1 MRKKSLFL
9 GLVTAS
15 LSLFT
20 LTSCVQSK
28 KPATTTDTTTTPT
41 VTDVTATTGVTPT
54 TTDTTPVTTTPAVVP
69 TTVVPTSINTGITPT
84 ATVVPTTPTSTTVPT
99 TTIAED
105 LYTITFDVNGGEALE
120 DNTKTVKLGSTYN
133 LPTPMR
139 SNYEF
144 AGWYNGDTL
153 VNISGKWNIE
163 SNITLTA
170 KWVFISTVTFD
181 ADGGELNISSLTI
194 KNGSTYSLPE
204 PTRTNYEFA
213 GWYNGNV
220 LVKSEGTWSIE
231 SNVELKARWIFISTV
246 TLDVNGGNSLSTT
259 VFEIKR
265 GEEFKLPTPTRE
277 KYEFAGWYNGDE
289 LFASSGAWNIDED
302 VTLTAKWIFIS
313 TVTLDVNGG
322 DYTIPT
328 VIDYKVG
335 YNYNLPEPTKTNYK
349 FLGWYNGD
357 TLVPSSGTWSIDEDV
372 TLTAKWK
379 FVSEITLDVNGGD
392 ELEDDVI
399 YILLDDYYELPEPT
413 RTGYEF
419 NGWYWN
425 DDEYIGR
432 TGGWTI
438 EENVTLVAHWSR
450 KSLNLTIDSNGGYGV
465 NNETISLY
473 YGEEYTLKKPVKPR
487 YKFLGWYNGDQL
499 LGNNIT
505 ITDNIN
511 AVAKW
516 EYNADYYMI
525 TYHID
530 DGASLMYGNSVTS
543 QATTYY
549 AEAVIGQYSTVFE
562 SIKSGY
568 QFAGW
573 YTSNDEYYSD
583 YPYGQGSFVWN
594 TREDLVLYSKYV
606 QEGLTFTLIN
616 NTYSVK
622 YDEKYAATTVTIPY
636 TYRGKNVT
644 IIEEGAF
651 VLNSTVET
659 INLPST
665 IKTIEAEAFKECTN
679 LKNITIPSNVTS
691 IGSYAFFYC
700 ESLTSLSIPSGVKDI
715 KTYTFAGC
723 KALESL
729 ILPEVLS
736 SFSFDA
742 IYKCTSLMGWSYNG
756 GLYLGG
762 NSNRYMILFAPYS
775 TESEELII
783 HPDCIWIKPG
793 VFENHQ
799 KINTVIVASRE
810 ADIPDYAFKNCTALT
825 TVTIKTSS
833 LYSIGKSA
841 FEGCTKL
848 SKVNFDTNTCTSIG
862 SSAFLSCS
870 SLKSITITNQV
881 SYIGMWAFNGS
892 GITSA
897 TFDDRD
903 GWYTTLSVYGDP
915 FEYLESSKLKS
926 TSTAAKYLESD
937 YAGRYWYKSESEED

>member
-9 GLVTAS
+9 GLVTAG
-15 LSLFT
+15 LSLIT

-28 KPATTTDTTTTPT
+28 KPASTTYTNT
-41 VTDVTATTGVTPT
+41 TATVTPT
-54 TTDTTPVTTTPAVVP
+54 ITSSTDPVTSTPAVVP
-69 TTVVPTSINTGITPT
+69 TTVVPTNTNTGTTPT
-84 ATVVPTTPTSTTVPT
+84 TTVVPTTPTSTTVPT

-120 DNTKTVKLGSTYN
+120 DNTKTVKIGSTYN

-170 KWVFISTVTFD
+170 KWVFISTVTLD
-181 ADGGELNISSLTI
+181 ADGGELNTSSLTI
-194 KNGSTYSLPE
+194 KNGSSYSLPE
-204 PTRTNYEFA
+204 PTRTNYKFM
-213 GWYNGNV
+213 GWYNGNE
-220 LVKSEGTWSIE
+220 LIESEGTWSIE
-231 SNVELKARWIFISTV
+231 ANISLKAKWVFVSTV
-246 TLDVNGGNSLSTT
+246 TLDANEGELDTTSINICYGST
-259 VFEIKR
+259 
-265 GEEFKLPTPTRE
+265 
-277 KYEFAGWYNGDE
+277 YE
-289 LFASSGAWNIDED
+289 
-302 VTLTAKWIFIS
+302 
-313 TVTLDVNGG
+313 
-322 DYTIPT
+322 
-328 VIDYKVG
+328 
-335 YNYNLPEPTKTNYK
+335 LPEPERAGYD
-349 FLGWYNGD
+349 FDGWYNGD
-357 TLVPSSGTWSIDEDV
+357 TLVPMLGTWMIEENIELKAKWLHVSKVTFDLNGGNEIYNPKYLTYGQDYLLPNPTKTNYQFLGWYNVDTLVSLGGTWEIDEDV
-372 TLTAKWK
+372 TLKAKWK

-399 YILLDDYYELPEPT
+399 YILLDDYYELPVPT

-425 DDEYIGR
+425 ADEYIDQ

-450 KSLNLTIDSNGGYGV
+450 KSLNLIIDSNGGYGV

-499 LGNNIT
+499 LDNNIT

-530 DGASLMYGNSVTS
+530 DGASLMYGNSVIS
-543 QATTYY
+543 RATTYY

-644 IIEEGAF
+644 IIGEGAF

-665 IKTIEAEAFKECTN
+665 IKTIEADAFKECTS

-700 ESLTSLSIPSGVKDI
+700 ESLTSLSIPNGVKDI
-715 KTYTFAGC
+715 KTNTFAGC
-723 KALESL
+723 KSLESL
-729 ILPEVLS
+729 ILPEELS

-799 KINTVIVASRE
+799 KIKTVTVASRE
-810 ADIPDYAFKNCTALT
+810 ADIPDYAFKNCIALT
-825 TVTIKTSS
+825 TVTINTSS
-833 LYSIGKSA
+833 LYSIGVSA

-848 SKVNFDTNTCTSIG
+848 SKVNFNTNTCTSIG

-881 SYIGMWAFNGS
+881 SYIGMWAFDGS

-926 TSTAAKYLESD
+926 TSTAAKYLEYD
-937 YAGRYWYKSESEED
+937 YSGRYWYKSEPEED